1 MRLVTLLNVDA
12 HGSNSHPSLHTR
24 TLTTVSALA
33 LLAFVAGPR
42 PGYAAESAQAS
53 PGQVAQGE
61 LEEVVITGSRIV
73 RDGYE
78 APTPLSVVDAASLQS
93 GGGTNIADQ
102 VNQMPVFANSSTPT
116 STTTSISAGTSGANA
131 LNLRGL
137 GTGRTLVLLDGQRSV
152 GAYLTGAV
160 DVNSFPQQLVSRVE
174 VVTGGASAV
183 YGSDAVGGVAN
194 FILDRTY
201 TGIKGEVSGGI
212 TSYLDDANWKVAI
225 AAGQPF
231 GGGRGHLLLSGEVV
245 NRNGILNG
253 SGGIGKRKWNSD
265 GWAVMPA
272 PGYSAVTGLNGR
284 PEYITLNHVGQSNT
298 TNEGLITSGP
308 LKGLAFGP
316 GGKPYVFHYG
326 PINNGVYMQGGD
338 WEAGTNREFIGSS
351 LDPIAKSQNV
361 FARVAY
367 EVTDD
372 FNIFAQWSWAHNN
385 TETICCA
392 QFSVNTLRVKSDNAF
407 LLNVLSPAQRALLRP
422 GEVYNFGTHN
432 PDLPNDTGLNDRIIA
447 RYVIG
452 GSGKFDAFDTGW
464 SWDAYYQK
472 GISRNDITAP
482 TVYIRNRVQG
492 IDATAVDAVFDA
504 RGNIVCRTTLT
515 NPNDG
520 CVPYNVF
527 GSGVNSPAAVNYVMG
542 ASHLSQTL
550 KQDVI
555 GASVTGEPF
564 SVPAGPVSVALTA
577 EHRREKVNG
586 VNDPLSQSSSYL
598 SGNYRVTTGKF
609 SVSEGAVE
617 TVVPIASGQAWADSW
632 DLQLAARATDY
643 STAGYVTTWK
653 AGTTYSP
660 IPDIKFRITR
670 SRDIRAPNLEE
681 LFAGGTSSS
690 SQALDPFR
698 ICGASACSAT
708 PLGVTFGSQTLKPE
722 KADTT
727 GIGVVV
733 QPVFLAGFSAS
744 VDFWDVKIKGSIA
757 ALSTQSTIDL
767 CFKGQTDLCSR
778 LQRDSQGVLVQV
790 NRQPFNLALDNT
802 RGLDF
807 EASYRWSVEDM
818 VDGWAGDLNLHGTAT
833 NYLKAFTDN
842 GIDEPI
848 DTAGS
853 NVGAGPPSWL
863 YSVQLSYA
871 LDAFQTGLTMR
882 GISSGTYNNAYIE
895 CRTACP
901 LSTINHRTIDSNHI
915 DGQFWFD
922 LSTSY
927 KFEVGEASQVEAFLN
942 IKNLLNSDPA
952 LVPPLATG
960 SAFWA
965 PLTNRSYYDVLGRVF
980 RAGVRFKL

>member
-1 MRLVTLLNVDA
+1 MMHYVPRHKARLLL
-12 HGSNSHPSLHTR
+12 S
-24 TLTTVSALA
+24 VSAVAAILA
-33 LLAFVAGPR
+33 ANTLAAVG
-42 PGYAAESAQAS
+42 SAQAQV
-53 PGQVAQGE
+53 PAPAGQAADAE

-78 APTPLSVVDAASLQS
+78 APTPLSVVDAAALQS
-93 GGGTNIADQ
+93 GGGSNIADQ

-160 DVNSFPQQLVSRVE
+160 DINSFPQQLVQRVE

-194 FILDRTY
+194 FILDKTY

-212 TSYLDDANWKVAI
+212 TSYLDAANWKVSL
-225 AAGQPF
+225 AAGHPF
-231 GGGRGHLLLSGEVV
+231 ANDRGHILVSGEVV

-253 SGGIGKRKWNSD
+253 TGGLGKRKWNSD
-265 GWAVMPA
+265 GWAILPQ
-272 PGYSAVTGLNGR
+272 PGYNSVTGLGGR

-338 WEAGTNREFIGSS
+338 WQAGTNREFIGSS
-351 LDPIAKSQNV
+351 MDPIAKNQNV
-361 FARVAY
+361 FLRVAY
-367 EVTDD
+367 DVTDD
-372 FNIFAQWSWAHNN
+372 VNVYAQWSWAHNN

-392 QFSVNTLRVKSDNAF
+392 QFSVNTISVRGDNAF
-407 LLNVLSPAQRALLRP
+407 LLNVLTPAQRALITPATVMSL
-422 GEVYNFGTHN
+422 GTHN
-432 PDLPNDTGLNDRIIA
+432 PDLPLDTGLNDRIIA
-447 RYVIG
+447 RYVVG
-452 GSGKFDAFDTGW
+452 GSGKFDAFETAW
-464 SWDAYYQK
+464 SWDAYIQK
-472 GISRNDITAP
+472 GDSRNDITAP
-482 TVYIRNRVQG
+482 TVYIRSRVQG
-492 IDATAVDAVFDA
+492 PGATAVDAVFDA

-542 ASHLSQTL
+542 TSHLSQTL
-550 KQDVI
+550 KQHVV

-564 SVPAGPVSVALTA
+564 SVPAGPVSLAFSA
-577 EHRREKVNG
+577 EHRTEKVDG
-586 VNDPLSQSSSYL
+586 VNDPGSQNSTYL

-609 SVSEGAVE
+609 SVTEGAVE
-617 TVVPIASGQAWADSW
+617 SVIPIANGESWADSW
-632 DLQLAARATDY
+632 DLQAAVRATNY
-643 STAGYVTTWK
+643 STAGFVTTWK
-653 AGTTYSP
+653 VGTTYAP
-660 IPDIKFRITR
+660 IPDIKLRVTR

-690 SQALDPFR
+690 GQALDLFR
-698 ICGASACSAT
+698 NCNGNACSAT
-708 PLGVTFGSQTLKPE
+708 PLGVTFGSVDLKPE

-727 GIGVVV
+727 GVGVVL
-733 QPVFLAGFSAS
+733 QPTFLSGFSAS
-744 VDFWDVKIKGSIA
+744 ADYWDIKIKGSIA
-757 ALSTQSTIDL
+757 ALSTQATINL
-767 CFKGQTDLCSR
+767 CFQGQTELCSR
-778 LQRDSQGVLVQV
+778 LIRDSQGTLVQV
-790 NRQPFNLALDNT
+790 NRQPFNLAKNIA

-807 EASYRWSVEDM
+807 EASYRWAAEDM
-818 VDGWAGDLNLHGTAT
+818 MDGLVGELALHGTAT
-833 NYLKAFTDN
+833 NYLKNYTDN
-842 GIDEPI
+842 GIDEPT

-853 NVGAGPPSWL
+853 NGGSGPPSWL
-863 YSVQLSYA
+863 YSVALNYA
-871 LDAFQTGLTMR
+871 LDAFQTTLTAR
-882 GISSGTYNNAYIE
+882 GISSGTYDNAYIE
-895 CRTACP
+895 CTSGCP
-901 LSTINHRTIDSNHI
+901 LSTINHRTIDKNYV
-915 DGQFWFD
+915 GGALWFD
-922 LSTSY
+922 MSASY
-927 KFEVGEASQVEAFLN
+927 KFEVGETSTVETFLN
-942 IKNLLNSDPA
+942 IKNLFNRDPT

-965 PLTNRSYYDVLGRVF
+965 PLTNRQYYDVLGRVF
-980 RAGVRFKL
+980 RAGVRFKI